1 MNLNQT
7 LDIVGRVALSLSGL
21 SFRSQ
26 SKNANLAG
34 NTRMQLPWVR
44 SLGMR
49 GVVLDA
55 TAPEM
60 RPRMLDR
67 SGRRDVASLLRHN
80 DLSLAGLDLLI
91 PPTHLVDPAFQDRAF
106 SAIREALTLASD
118 LAALA
123 DGTSPVVS
131 VLAPPTLTAKDIEAI
146 AQLTDS
152 SSAMLALIAWPMTE
166 ELRVA
171 CASVPKLRSAFDP
184 ARVLAA
190 GANAAKELSRSNP
203 MPVSIRLSD
212 FDGVARVPL
221 GRGNLDLT
229 QYVVAALVANA
240 AAPIVLDLQ
249 GLTDS
254 ETAISAAVN
263 ALS

>member
-21 SFRSQ
+21 AFRPQ

-44 SLGMR
+44 SLGLR

-55 TAPEM
+55 TAQEM
-60 RPRMLDR
+60 RPRTLDR

-91 PPTHLVDPAFQDRAF
+91 PPTHLTDPAFQDRAF

-118 LAALA
+118 LAAIA
-123 DGTSPVVS
+123 DGTSPIVT
-131 VLAPPTLTAKDIEAI
+131 VLAPPTLAAKDLQAVG
-146 AQLTDS
+146 QLTDN
-152 SSAMLALIAWPMTE
+152 SSAMLALIAWPVTE
-166 ELRVA
+166 ELRAA
-171 CASVPKLRSAFDP
+171 CTSVPKLRTAFDP

-190 GANAAKELSRSNP
+190 GANAAKELSRSSP
-203 MPVSIRLSD
+203 PPVSIRLSD
-212 FDGVARVPL
+212 FDGVARVAL
-221 GRGNLDLT
+221 GKGNLDLT
-229 QYVVAALVANA
+229 QYIVAASVANA
-240 AAPIVLDLQ
+240 AAPIVLDVQ
-249 GLTDS
+249 GMADS
-254 ETAISAAVN
+254 ESAISAAMS